1 MKSMHAST
9 KLSDQAVG
17 IGLRRGMM
25 DTLDDLL
32 PEDADFMELA
42 PENWIGVGGRLGKRL
57 RSFTERYTFFAHGLS
72 LSLGG
77 PAPLDVEFLQQV
89 REFLDEHNIAVY
101 SEHLSFCSD
110 EKGHLY
116 DLMPIPFT
124 QEAVDHVVRRIDQ
137 VQEATQ
143 RRLVIEHVS
152 YYAAPGQ
159 EMLEVEFINSVL
171 ANADCELLLDVNN
184 IIVNSIN
191 HGYDAE
197 AFLRALDGER
207 TRYIHLAGHF
217 EEADDLRIDTHG
229 SAVADSV
236 WQLLDQAYALYG
248 SKATLLERDFNFPP
262 LPELQRE
269 LSMIRK
275 AQSRAGSQA

>member
-9 KLSDQAVG
+9 KISDQAVG

-57 RSFTERYTFFAHGLS
+57 RSFTERYPFFAHGLS